1 MTDLVIYPSIVKGEI
16 EAPPSKSFTH
26 RAIIISSLANGISK
40 IKNPLISLDTLA
52 TIKACKTFG
61 IEMKINKKEI
71 EINGSDI
78 LKTPENIIDVAN
90 SGTTLRII
98 TAIASLVPKGYVV
111 LTGDSSIRKRP
122 MGPLLKSLRELG
134 VECWSIRENGLPPII
149 VKGGMLKGGKTN
161 IRGDISS
168 QFISALLIATPKAK
182 KRTLINIIGKIVSKP
197 YIESTIYMLNLSN
210 IKLNIYNDYRKFI
223 IPSKQSFSPIDFT
236 IPGDFSSASFLIA
249 SAILS
254 NGKIRIKNLDIN
266 IPQADSAIISI
277 LRKMGVEI
285 EINKDKKEI
294 TIQSPKKIFGGTFN
308 LIDSPD
314 LTPIIS
320 ILALKAENPIKI
332 IGIKHVRY
340 KETNRISILSK
351 EIRKTGAK
359 VIELKDGLI
368 IKPIKKIKKAFFD
381 SHGDHRI
388 FMALSLIGLLCEEG
402 CRISGL
408 ETASIS
414 YPNFINDLRKIS
426 VKMEVIK

>member
-1 MTDLVIYPSIVKGEI
+1 MKDLIIYPSKVKGEI
-16 EAPPSKSFTH
+16 DAPPSKSFTH

-52 TIKACKTFG
+52 TIKACKSFG
-61 IEMKINKKEI
+61 IEMKINKKEMKI
-71 EINGSDI
+71 IGSDI

-98 TAIASLVPKGYVV
+98 TAIASLVPKGYIV

-134 VECWSIRENGLPPII
+134 VECFSIRENGLPPII
-149 VKGGMLKGGKTN
+149 VKGGTLKGGKTN
-161 IRGDISS
+161 IKGDISS

-223 IPSKQSFSPIDFT
+223 IPSKQSFSPIDFN

-254 NGKIRIKNLDIN
+254 NGKIKIKNLDMD
-266 IPQADSAIISI
+266 IPQSDSAIIDI
-277 LRKMGVEI
+277 LHKMGIEI

-294 TIQSPKKIFGGTFN
+294 TIQSPKKILGGTFN
-308 LIDSPD
+308 LINSPD
-314 LTPIIS
+314 LTPIIA
-320 ILALKAENPIKI
+320 ILALKAENPVKI

-340 KETNRISILSK
+340 KETDRISILSK

-359 VIELKDGLI
+359 IIELQDGLI
-368 IKPIKKIKKAFFD
+368 IKPIKKIKSCIFD

-402 CRISGL
+402 CKISGV

-414 YPNFINDLRKIS
+414 YPNFINDLRKLSIRLEV
-426 VKMEVIK
+426 VK